1 MKFELKVLKSKI
13 HNQQD
18 PQYRSFMDI
27 DGTKKLNKLASE
39 VQFIQGFFQMP
50 LRELRTVFEGP
61 LYGGCSA
68 LSYIQ

>member
-39 VQFIQGFFQMP
+39 VQFIQVLF
-50 LRELRTVFEGP
+50 
-61 LYGGCSA
+61 SNA
-68 LSYIQ
+68 LKRIKDCF

>member
-27 DGTKKLNKLASE
+27 DGTKKMNKLASE
-39 VQFIQGFFQMP
+39 VQFIQVLF
-50 LRELRTVFEGP
+50 
-61 LYGGCSA
+61 SNA
-68 LSYIQ
+68 LKRIKDCF